1 MAETRAA
8 KHLALLHGL
17 ALIMLNGAKKG
28 DVCAVTVISTHGKDA
43 EGPIR
48 IIIAK
53 NVPLTEE
60 ERLHANGI
68 LQAVQNTESADDLEA
83 MLYQIVPPFCGLKF
97 IERLERL
104 QKSLKRLP
112 QIKFLSR
119 RTTEYLLRRLQ
130 PNAANIVNTF
140 TDCCNFLERVPL
152 DTRNFRA
159 VVSLSLLFTSLPDGL
174 KIFSEDTNR
183 QLKAVGEYALGID
196 AISQQAFERHYAPRR
211 GDLCI
216 EFVCTSFRT
225 HAADTVTTW
234 FPSDD

>member
-1 MAETRAA
+1 
-8 KHLALLHGL
+8 
-17 ALIMLNGAKKG
+17 MLNGAKNG
-28 DVCAVTVISTHGKDA
+28 DVCAVTVVSTRGKDA

-53 NVPLTEE
+53 NAPLTEE
-60 ERLHANGI
+60 ERLHANSI
-68 LQAVQNTESADDLEA
+68 LQAAQNAKSADDFNA
-83 MLYQIVPPFCGLKF
+83 VLYQIVPPFSANKF

-104 QKSLKRLP
+104 QKSLKHLP
-112 QIKFLSR
+112 QTKSLSR
-119 RTTEYLLRRLQ
+119 RTTEFLLRRLQ

-140 TDCCNFLERVPL
+140 TDVRNFLEQVPL

-159 VVSLSLLFTSLPDGL
+159 VVSLSLLFSSLPDGL
-174 KIFSEDTNR
+174 RIFSEDTNR

-216 EFVCTSFRT
+216 EFVCASFR
-225 HAADTVTTW
+225 TTW